1 MQNGQVV
8 TSPFNVATTAQS
20 IMGRQVKKHLLKP
33 FPTLDTWS
41 TVSAVCLTYKDD

>member
-1 MQNGQVV
+1 MSANYTGPIV
-8 TSPFNVATTAQS
+8 TAKS
-20 IMGRQVKKHLLKP
+20 